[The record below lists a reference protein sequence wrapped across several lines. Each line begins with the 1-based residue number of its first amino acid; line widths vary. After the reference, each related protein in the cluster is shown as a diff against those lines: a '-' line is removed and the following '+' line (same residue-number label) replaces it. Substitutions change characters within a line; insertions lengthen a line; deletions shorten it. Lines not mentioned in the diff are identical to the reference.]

1 VDTRTGSPSFALAP
15 SRWRVVA
22 PGLELIGLRAL
33 LVAYGFVLH
42 AEPLW
47 LLLYLALVALPAA
60 VQVGVVVAGL
70 IAPPPRLTADGMHV
84 RSSAFATKLTRL
96 PWSEITRVWVTYFG
110 RRRFFAVLAAR
121 REKPYYAPIPVGRD
135 VAEAAL
141 RDFSGG
147 TVTPADGPPT
157 FSTGW
162 DPDNGRRAAFPRFR
176 YGRPRPYP
184 VSRVVIG
191 VLVLVLVFPVIVG
204 AQQPWNQPWFP
215 GVTTATA
222 VPDPC
227 TVLSPATRAH
237 LAVRGGGTRL
247 GGRHDAICT
256 FADLNGALGL
266 RYRLATAWLGSST
279 AKAAGLALDVLAEA
293 GTKPVPGLGDEARIS
308 ASGSDAHL
316 VVRRANVVVEIRY
329 EGADAGDGAIQAA
342 REAVDAIEVG

>member
-1 VDTRTGSPSFALAP
+1 VGTRTESSFALAS

-22 PGLELIGLRAL
+22 PGLESIGLRAL

-47 LLLYLALVALPAA
+47 LLLYLAIVAVPAIIQA
-60 VQVGVVVAGL
+60 GVVIAGL
-70 IAPPPRLTADGMHV
+70 IAPPPRLTAEGVHV
-84 RSSAFATKLTRL
+84 RSSAFATKLTLL

-121 REKPYYAPIPVGRD
+121 REKPYLAPIPVGREA
-135 VAEAAL
+135 AEAAL
-141 RDFSGG
+141 RASSGG
-147 TVTPADGPPT
+147 TVAPDDGPPT

-162 DPDNGRRAAFPRFR
+162 DPDTGRRAAFPRFR
-176 YGRPRPYP
+176 YGRGRPYP
-184 VSRVVIG
+184 LRLTVLW
-191 VLVLVLVFPVIVG
+191 VLVLILVFPVVVG

-215 GVTTATA
+215 GVTTATS

-266 RYRLATAWLGSST
+266 RYRLATAWFGSST
-279 AKAAGLALDVLAEA
+279 AKASGVALHVLAEA
-293 GTKPVPGLGDEARIS
+293 GTRPVPGLGDEARIS
-308 ASGSDAHL
+308 ASGTDAHL
-316 VVRRANVVVEIRY
+316 VIRRANVVVEIRY
-329 EGADAGDGAIQAA
+329 EGANAGGGAIRAG
-342 REAVDAIEVG
+342 REAVDAIRVG